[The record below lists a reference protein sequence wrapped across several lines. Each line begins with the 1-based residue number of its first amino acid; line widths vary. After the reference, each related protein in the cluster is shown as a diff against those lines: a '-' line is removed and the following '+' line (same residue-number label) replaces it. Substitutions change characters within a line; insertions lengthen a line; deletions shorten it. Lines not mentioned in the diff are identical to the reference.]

1 MARFIE
7 NIWSLFFFCL
17 AAISCL
23 ALTCSATV
31 YMVGDSAGW
40 DISAD
45 LPAWVAGKKFVVGDI
60 LSFQYNSYHTVN
72 EVTKPGYDNCT
83 TSNAITTGQGGNT
96 TIPLSTPGDKFFI
109 CGLLS
114 HCLGGM
120 KLRVNVDG
128 GQQSASPAAAPQRQ
142 TTPTSRADD
151 PFPPGTSGGSSS
163 TFKRVSSGASSFAV
177 VLGAGFIV
185 LGAIV

>member
-1 MARFIE
+1 MA
-7 NIWSLFFFCL
+7 SLFFFFL

-31 YMVGDSAGW
+31 YTVGDSAGW

-45 LPAWVAGKKFVVGDI
+45 LPAWASGKKFVVGDV

-128 GQQSASPAAAPQRQ
+128 GQQSASPAGAPQGA
-142 TTPTSRADD
+142 TTPSPPRPTSRADD

-163 TFKRVSSGASSFAV
+163 TFKRM
-177 VLGAGFIV
+177 LKWNENE
-185 LGAIV
+185 